1 MDLQNQKRN
10 LEKVTDYVEE
20 KEIDRSKVQ
29 NLDLKEED
37 EVDSELD
44 KQQANELAK
53 VSISKEDV
61 ELIVNELEVSEAEA
75 EKSLR
80 LHNGQVV
87 AALRSFLV
95 WNEEMEMDL
104 SLKWRKAPMD
114 VTVVSSEGKERRKK
128 WKGGKS

>member
-1 MDLQNQKRN
+1 MIYCWQVHVTCKR
-10 LEKVTDYVEE
+10 
-20 KEIDRSKVQ
+20 
-29 NLDLKEED
+29 
-37 EVDSELD
+37 
-44 KQQANELAK
+44 ANELAK

-95 WNEEMEMDL
+95 WNEGMEGWFLVWNEEMEMDL